1 MMGPVTIDPVS
12 VYGAQVLLKHLKAM
26 EAELEGVITGGDI
39 EYVHRCRVASRRMR
53 SALAMF
59 ETCFSKKDHQ
69 NLLKEMRK
77 VTRSLGEAR
86 DTDVQIEVINAA
98 LKQFSDPH
106 LSPGI
111 RRLLLRLKQKRLGAQ
126 AEVIK
131 AVEELAERD
140 VLPTAREK
148 LTPLA
153 EQVGEVNLFSPVLFA
168 LGFDVIKGRLDEL
181 LAYEPFIYEPT
192 NLMELHAMRIS
203 AKRLRYTLENFEA
216 LYGGQ
221 VKEVI
226 STMRALQDAL
236 GAVHDLDVWI
246 AWIPQFILEERE
258 RIQAYFGNVGQIR
271 RLLPGLQ
278 AFLIS
283 RRMMRG
289 KAYEDF
295 MKLWKKITRDAVW
308 DGLRKVISAPLI
320 VSEPVFLDKS
330 GTPPEQM
337 G

>member
-1 MMGPVTIDPVS
+1 MGPVTIDPVS

-59 ETCFSKKDHQ
+59 DTCFSKKDQ
-69 NLLKEMRK
+69 QKLLSEMKK

-86 DTDVQIEVINAA
+86 DTDVQIELLTSL
-98 LKQFSDPH
+98 LKEFSDPR

-111 RRLLLRLKQKRLGAQ
+111 RRLLLRLKQKRLAAQ
-126 AEVIK
+126 ADVVK

-140 VLPTAREK
+140 RPPDLY
-148 LTPLA
+148 
-153 EQVGEVNLFSPVLFA
+153 SPALYT
-168 LGFDVIKGRLDEL
+168 LGFDAIRARLDEM
-181 LAYEPFIYEPT
+181 LAYEPFIHDPA
-192 NLMELHAMRIS
+192 NMKELHSMRIS

-226 STMRALQDAL
+226 STMRGLQDAL

-246 AWIPQFILEERE
+246 AWIPQFVLEERE
-258 RIQAYFGNVGQIR
+258 RIRAYFGNVGQIR

-278 AFLIS
+278 AFLVS

-295 MKLWKKITRDAVW
+295 IKLWKKITRDAVW
-308 DGLRKVISAPLI
+308 DGLRKVISAPVDINNMLQPGEGEG
-320 VSEPVFLDKS
+320 V
-330 GTPPEQM
+330 
-337 G
+337 

>member
-1 MMGPVTIDPVS
+1 MGPVTIDPVS

-59 ETCFSKKDHQ
+59 ETCFSKKDQQ

-86 DTDVQIEVINAA
+86 DTDVQIAVINAA
-98 LKQFSDPH
+98 LTQFSDPR
-106 LSPGI
+106 LAPGI

-126 AEVIK
+126 VKVVK
-131 AVEELAERD
+131 AMEELEERD

-148 LTPLA
+148 LIPLA
-153 EQVGEVNLFSPVLFA
+153 EQAGEVYLYSPALYA
-168 LGFDVIKGRLDEL
+168 LGFDAIKSRLDEM

-192 NLMELHAMRIS
+192 NLKELHAMRIS

-216 LYGGQ
+216 LYGDQ

-226 STMRALQDAL
+226 QTMRALQDAL

-258 RIQAYFGNVGQIR
+258 RIRAYFGNVGQIR

-278 AFLIS
+278 AFLVS

-308 DGLRKVISAPLI
+308 DGLRKVISAPMDLSTPVRPI
-320 VSEPVFLDKS
+320 EPE
-330 GTPPEQM
+330 TPPDNA
-337 G
+337 

>member
-1 MMGPVTIDPVS
+1 MGPVTIDPVS

-59 ETCFSKKDHQ
+59 ETCFSKKDQQ

-86 DTDVQIEVINAA
+86 DTDVQIEVLNAM
-98 LKQFSDPH
+98 LKQFTDPR
-106 LSPGI
+106 LAPGI
-111 RRLLLRLKQKRLGAQ
+111 RRLLLRLQQKRLGAQ

-131 AVEELAERD
+131 AMEDLAERD
-140 VLPTAREK
+140 VLPSAREK

-153 EQVGEVNLFSPVLFA
+153 DMAGEVYLYSPALYA
-168 LGFDVIKGRLDEL
+168 LGFDAIKSRLDEM

-192 NLMELHAMRIS
+192 NLTELHAMRIS

-216 LYGGQ
+216 LYGSQ
-221 VKEVI
+221 VKDVI

-236 GAVHDLDVWI
+236 GAVHDFDVWI
-246 AWIPQFILEERE
+246 DWIPQFILEERE
-258 RIQAYFGNVGQIR
+258 RIRAYFGNVGQIR

-278 AFLIS
+278 AFLVS
-283 RRMMRG
+283 RRVMRG
-289 KAYEDF
+289 KAYDDF
-295 MKLWKKITRDAVW
+295 IKLWKKITKEDVW
-308 DGLRKVISAPLI
+308 EGLRKVISAPVDL
-320 VSEPVFLDKS
+320 SSQFPSAEPE
-330 GTPPEQM
+330 TPPENV
-337 G
+337 

>member
-26 EAELEGVITGGDI
+26 EAELEGVVAGGDI

-59 ETCFSKKDHQ
+59 ETCFSKKDQ
-69 NLLKEMRK
+69 QKLLSEMKK

-86 DTDVQIEVINAA
+86 DTDVQIELLNSV
-98 LKQFSDPH
+98 LKEFSDPR

-111 RRLLLRLKQKRLGAQ
+111 RRLLLRLKQKRLAAQ
-126 AEVIK
+126 ADVVK

-140 VLPTAREK
+140 VLPTAREQLK
-148 LTPLA
+148 PLA
-153 EQVGEVNLFSPVLFA
+153 EQAGEVYLYSPALYA
-168 LGFDVIKGRLDEL
+168 LGFDAIKARLDEM
-181 LAYEPFIYEPT
+181 LAYEPFIHDPA
-192 NLMELHAMRIS
+192 NLKELHAMRIS

-226 STMRALQDAL
+226 STMRGLQDAL

-246 AWIPQFILEERE
+246 DWIPQFILEERE
-258 RIQAYFGNVGQIR
+258 RIRAYFGNVGQIR

-278 AFLIS
+278 AFLVT
-283 RRMMRG
+283 RRVMRG
-289 KAYEDF
+289 KAYDDF
-295 MKLWKKITRDAVW
+295 IKLWKKITRDAVW
-308 DGLRKVISAPLI
+308 DGLRKVISAPVDLSGAI
-320 VSEPVFLDKS
+320 QSPEPE
-330 GTPPEQM
+330 PPA